1 MVIDDHQDHEQV
13 LLEHVLNRE
22 LMIYLLILMN
32 QLEMVIILAR
42 ILDNP
47 IQQYQ
52 I

>member
-1 MVIDDHQDHEQV
+1 MVIDDHQDHELFQ
-13 LLEHVLNRE
+13 LIHELNHE

-32 QLEMVIILAR
+32 QLNMVIILAM

-47 IQQYQ
+47 IQLLL